1 MLSVHQITHSYSID
15 PLLVEVSFNLKAGE
29 RLGLVGPNGCG
40 KTTLLRILAG
50 ELPPQRGSVQFN
62 PPDLRRAYLPQGADF
77 ASGETV
83 GAFLTRMSG
92 SEAALGAELERLAAA
107 LAANPADASLSAA
120 YDQALAGLTRSLE
133 AAARAPAVLA
143 ALGLGGLGL
152 DQPAQALSGG
162 QKTRLNLA
170 GALLSAPQL
179 LLLDEPSNHL
189 DFEML
194 AWLED
199 WLLGFRGG
207 VLMVSHDRA
216 LLDRAATGILEI
228 DPRSGR
234 LKAYPGNYGDYLGFK
249 AGERERQAQEYSD
262 QQVEIARLKAAA
274 RHYRDIGRFHKG
286 GKSDTGDKFAKGFFA
301 NRGKGTIARAKHVEA
316 RLERLTGE
324 DRLERPPRDWQMKVD
339 FEAQAASRSVAA
351 AEGLAVG
358 YGERAVLAGLDF
370 GIRHGQRI
378 ALVGPNGCGKST
390 LIKTLAGALPP
401 LAGRLRLGTVIRAGH
416 MAQEQDSL
424 PPGGNALEMLL
435 GLGGFNETA
444 ARQFLSYYLFTGD
457 EVFTPAASLSYGE
470 RARLNL
476 ACLVA
481 QGCNFLLLDEP
492 VNHLDI
498 PSRARFEQALD
509 RFDGA
514 ILAAAH
520 DRYFIRAFASEIWR
534 IEEGKLIQAAWLPGE
549 EQAGSV
555 IESGA

>member
-50 ELPPQRGSVQFN
+50 ELAPQRGSVQFT

-83 GAFLTRMSG
+83 GAFLTRVSG
-92 SEAALGAELERLAAA
+92 SVADLGAKVERLAEA
-107 LAANPADASLSAA
+107 LAAAPADESLAAA
-120 YDQALAGLTRSLE
+120 YDRALAALTRSLE
-133 AAARAPAVLA
+133 AEARATAVLA
-143 ALGLGGLGL
+143 ALGLDRLGL
-152 DQPAQALSGG
+152 DQPARALSGG
-162 QKTRLNLA
+162 QKARLNLA

-216 LLDRAATGILEI
+216 LLDRTATGILEI

-234 LKAYPGNYGDYLGFK
+234 LMAYPGNYSVYLGLK
-249 AGERERQAQEYSD
+249 AAERERQAQEYSD

-274 RHYRDIGRFHKG
+274 RHYREIGRFHRG
-286 GKSDTGDKFAKGFFA
+286 GKSDTDDKFARGFFA
-301 NRGKGTIARAKHVEA
+301 NRGKGTIARARHIEA

-324 DRLERPPRDWQMKVD
+324 ERLERPPRDWQLKMD
-339 FEAQAASRSVAA
+339 FSAQAASRSVAS

-358 YGERAVLAGLDF
+358 YGDRVVLAGLDF
-370 GIRHGQRI
+370 DIRHGDRI
-378 ALVGPNGCGKST
+378 ALIGPNGSGKST

-401 LAGRLRLGTVIRAGH
+401 LGGQLRLGAAIRPGYL
-416 MAQEQDSL
+416 AQEQESL
-424 PPGGNALEMLL
+424 PPGGNPVEILL
-435 GLGGFNETA
+435 GLGGFSETA

-481 QGCNFLLLDEP
+481 LGCNFLLLDEP
-492 VNHLDI
+492 FNHLDI
-498 PSRARFEQALD
+498 PSRARFEQALE
-509 RFDGA
+509 RFGGT

-520 DRYFIRAFASEIWR
+520 DRYFIRAFASQIWQLS
-534 IEEGKLIQAAWLPGE
+534 EGKLLRTALLEGELPDCVIQS
-549 EQAGSV
+549 GS
-555 IESGA
+555 